1 MVVRIELFGSNRMI
15 LKPIKSARSYYDE
28 FIIIS
33 SRFELRFNL
42 MVGVVLT
49 MCLLVWAY
57 FIIKDY
63 LFGDIKTY

>member
-1 MVVRIELFGSNRMI
+1 MI

-33 SRFELRFNL
+33 SRFELWFNL
-42 MVGVVLT
+42 LIGIVLT
-49 MCLLVWAY
+49 CCILVWLL

-63 LFGDIKTY
+63 LFGDVKSY